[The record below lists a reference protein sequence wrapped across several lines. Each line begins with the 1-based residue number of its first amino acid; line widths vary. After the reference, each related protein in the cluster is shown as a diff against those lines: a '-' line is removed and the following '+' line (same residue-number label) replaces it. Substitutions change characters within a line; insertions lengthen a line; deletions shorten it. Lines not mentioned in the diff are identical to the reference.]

1 MATKPKSV
9 LDGILRTEEAEARLN
24 SIFKA
29 VFAAHGGAEALSY
42 LKSIT
47 INRVTGPDFS
57 AEALRHLEGQRFIVG
72 LIDARM
78 RAGEQESG
86 K

>member
-1 MATKPKSV
+1 MAAKPKSNF
-9 LDGILRTEEAEARLN
+9 DGILRTADAENRLN
-24 SIFKA
+24 SIFKG
-29 VFAAHGGAEALSY
+29 VFSGPGGAEVMAY

-57 AEALRHLEGQRFIVG
+57 SEALRHLEGQRFIVG

-78 RAGEQESG
+78 RAAEENPQ
-86 K
+86 

>member
-1 MATKPKSV
+1 MASRPKSV
-9 LDGILRTEEAEARLN
+9 FDGIIRTEEAETRLN
-24 SIFKA
+24 SIFRG
-29 VFAAHGGAEALSY
+29 VFSGSGGAEVLAY

-47 INRVTGPDFS
+47 INRVTGPDYS

-78 RAGEQESG
+78 RAAEQEQTQ
-86 K
+86 